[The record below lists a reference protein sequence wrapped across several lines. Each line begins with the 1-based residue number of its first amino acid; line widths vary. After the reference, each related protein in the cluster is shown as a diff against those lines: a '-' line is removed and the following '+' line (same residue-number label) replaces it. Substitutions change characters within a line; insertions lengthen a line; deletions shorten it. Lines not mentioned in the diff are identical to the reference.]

1 LDCTRG
7 HQTFVGREGGAYARL
22 TQHPIAVMTGS
33 VREVVQRA
41 LERDGA
47 IWLER
52 TRVVVLDPNALE
64 HWSDAEAS
72 RTRPGFSLADQ
83 GTPVAVCAFSVSTV
97 IPS

>member
-1 LDCTRG
+1 MDCTRG
-7 HQTFVGREGGAYARL
+7 HQTFVGGEGGAYARL

-72 RTRPGFSLADQ
+72 RTRPGCPFADRS
-83 GTPVAVCAFSVSTV
+83 TLIAVGASSVSTI